1 MMSSVLSKILPFI
14 RPSQDTGPHSRHTI
28 VALWRLEKIILDTL
42 DFNQLVQKI
51 VSSILGE
58 LGHLNLGCN
67 VVLLALVNHEDGM
80 LKRISASE
88 TEEYRRNLSGS
99 PTPYETLTIPLTET
113 NNYCIK
119 AIHDG
124 KPYITHDWFDM
135 LRPTVSLEDAHK
147 KQIAANIKT
156 SMMYPVI
163 YHGKAE
169 GVLIFCFTKEADQI
183 NEEEKD
189 LIQGFTDIVG
199 LAVQNAKLYT
209 SVEQTTEKLRQTND
223 QLIRANEQMQDV
235 VKLKDEFVS
244 LASHELRTPMTA
256 IRGSLLTILEGFAG
270 ELSKESREFLV
281 AAYNEND
288 RLLRLVNNL
297 LNISRIESGHFKFTY
312 EHVNMNAQII
322 EVTNGLMSAAKE
334 KNITLTYV
342 PNAAVPSIMADGD
355 KIKEVLINIIGNA
368 VKFTHKGGV
377 TVKLEQKEGEL
388 ITSIADTGSGIA
400 KEDQE
405 LLFKK
410 FSQIQEDYAKQT
422 GGTGLGLYIC
432 KIIIEGLKGKIWLES
447 SLGKGSTFF
456 FSLPIIS

>member
-1 MMSSVLSKILPFI
+1 MTLNIFNKITSIINPG
-14 RPSQDTGPHSRHTI
+14 QDTGPHSHHTI

-58 LGHLNLGCN
+58 LGHLDLGCS
-67 VVLLALVNHEDGM
+67 VVLLALVDHEEKA

-88 TEEYRRNLSGS
+88 TEEYRRSLSGT
-99 PTPYETLTIPLTET
+99 PIPYESLTIPLSET
-113 NNYCIK
+113 NNFCIK
-119 AIHDG
+119 ALHDG
-124 KPYITHDWFDM
+124 KPNSTHDWYDI
-135 LRPTVSLEDAHK
+135 LRPTTSLEDARA
-147 KQIAANIKT
+147 KQIGAHIKT
-156 SMMYPVI
+156 NLIYPVI
-163 YHGKAE
+163 YHGKTE

-209 SVEQTTEKLRQTND
+209 SVEQTTEKLRQTNE
-223 QLIRANEQMQDV
+223 QLIKANEQMQEV

-256 IRGSLLTILEGFAG
+256 IRGSLLTILEGYAG

-322 EVTNGLMSAAKE
+322 EVTNGLLSAAKE
-334 KNITLTYV
+334 KNISLTYV
-342 PNAAVPSIMADGD
+342 PNTAVPAIMADGD

-377 TVKLEQKEGEL
+377 TVTLQQKEGEL
-388 ITSIADTGSGIA
+388 VTSIADTGSGIA

-447 SLGKGSTFF
+447 SLGKGSTFY